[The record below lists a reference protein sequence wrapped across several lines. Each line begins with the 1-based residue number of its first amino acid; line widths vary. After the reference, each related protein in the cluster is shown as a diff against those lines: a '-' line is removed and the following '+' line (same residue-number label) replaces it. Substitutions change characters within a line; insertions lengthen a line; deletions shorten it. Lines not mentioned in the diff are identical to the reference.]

1 METVSKPLIAIAA
14 AVAVLAAVA
23 CAAGL
28 APAFGGTAAA
38 PTFTS
43 LRGETVVLQGKGLYR
58 NDSVSMAAQAVAQDL
73 VTLAFGVPLLLL
85 ALFFARRGSLRAG
98 LLLSG
103 TFAYFAYTYATYA
116 FGVVYNE
123 LFLAYVALLS
133 LAVAGLILSLG
144 RLDARLVKERFSRPA
159 VRRVAVGFDFFVGG
173 ALLLMW
179 LARILSGPFGGAD
192 ATAIEHYTTLPIQ
205 VMDLAF
211 VVPLALVAGATL
223 AADQALGYLLT
234 GLFLLKG
241 LTLGLALL
249 AMIIRMAAAG
259 VAGSPAETAVFCVIV
274 ALCVV
279 VAALYVASIK
289 EA

>member
-1 METVSKPLIAIAA
+1 MVS
-14 AVAVLAAVA
+14 
-23 CAAGL
+23 
-28 APAFGGTAAA
+28 T
-38 PTFTS
+38 
-43 LRGETVVLQGKGLYR
+43 
-58 NDSVSMAAQAVAQDL
+58 
-73 VTLAFGVPLLLL
+73 LL
-85 ALFFARRGSLRAG
+85 AGII
-98 LLLSG
+98 
-103 TFAYFAYTYATYA
+103 A

-133 LAVAGLILSLG
+133 LSVAGLILSLG

-159 VRRVAVGFDFFVGG
+159 VRRVAVGFDFFVGA

-179 LARILSGPFGGAD
+179 LARILSGPLGGGD

-223 AADQALGYLLT
+223 AADAALGYLLT

-259 VAGSPAETAVFCVIV
+259 VAGRPAETAVFGVIV

-279 VAALYVASIK
+279 VAALYMASIK